1 VKSKAGREIWQWDI
15 PKVLSKVQVGDP
27 WWGRD
32 LKEIVRLGK
41 YTVARPH
48 PALSQV
54 EVVSYLHLS
63 DAPKVLSKTQVGWD
77 PWWGRH
83 LEEIACLGKFAVA
96 RPHPALSRVEVV
108 SYLHLRDA
116 PKVLSKAQVGWDP
129 WWGGDLE
136 EIVRVGKYAVSCP
149 HPALSRVVV
158 EDLILREQAAW
169 VVSDLLWSPKKP
181 RLCPKVSRA

>member
-1 VKSKAGREIWQWDI
+1 
-15 PKVLSKVQVGDP
+15 
-27 WWGRD
+27 
-32 LKEIVRLGK
+32 
-41 YTVARPH
+41 
-48 PALSQV
+48 
-54 EVVSYLHLS
+54 
-63 DAPKVLSKTQVGWD
+63 
-77 PWWGRH
+77 
-83 LEEIACLGKFAVA
+83 
-96 RPHPALSRVEVV
+96 VEVV

-136 EIVRVGKYAVSCP
+136 EIVRVGKYAVSRP

-169 VVSDLLWSPKKP
+169 VVGDLLWSPKKP